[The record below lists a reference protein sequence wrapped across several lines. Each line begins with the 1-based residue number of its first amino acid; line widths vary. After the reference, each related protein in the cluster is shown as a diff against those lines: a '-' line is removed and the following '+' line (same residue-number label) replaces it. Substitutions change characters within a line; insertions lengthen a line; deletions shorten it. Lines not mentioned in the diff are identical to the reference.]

1 VTEGEALLYHA
12 GPNSINGEI
21 ADQLIP
27 RVAVSGENMKTVA
40 FTKMEDSTKEEYE
53 FLDKLEEEYREG
65 LADRLL
71 HGLQQL
77 EHSLSGYQI
86 SRLDHVL
93 QGATRAY
100 RADESEE
107 MILAVLL
114 HDIGDEL
121 APYSHSE
128 MAAAILRP
136 FVSEKLYWIV
146 KQHGLF
152 QMYYYAHFC
161 GGDRNV
167 RDKFKDHQWYQD
179 AIDFCARYDQN
190 CFDPDYDSEPLEFFE
205 PLIRKLVA
213 APQMDNEEH
222 TARYGTA

>member
-1 VTEGEALLYHA
+1 MEH
-12 GPNSINGEI
+12 
-21 ADQLIP
+21 
-27 RVAVSGENMKTVA
+27 VS
-40 FTKMEDSTKEEYE
+40 FIHMEDGTKQEYE
-53 FLDKLEEEYREG
+53 FLDALEKEYKAG
-65 LADRLL
+65 LADRLI
-71 HGLQQL
+71 HALQQL

-86 SRLDHVL
+86 TRLDHVL

-107 MILAVLL
+107 MILAILL

-136 FVSEKLYWIV
+136 FVSAKLYWIV

-152 QMYYYAHFC
+152 QMYYFAHFC
-161 GGDRNV
+161 GGDRNA
-167 RDKFKDHQWYQD
+167 RDRFKHHEWYRD
-179 AIDFCARYDQN
+179 AIDFCENYDQN
-190 CFDPDYDSEPLEFFE
+190 CFDPDYDSESLEFFE
-205 PLIRKLVA
+205 PLLRKLLA
-213 APQMDNEEH
+213 APKQDDLEQ